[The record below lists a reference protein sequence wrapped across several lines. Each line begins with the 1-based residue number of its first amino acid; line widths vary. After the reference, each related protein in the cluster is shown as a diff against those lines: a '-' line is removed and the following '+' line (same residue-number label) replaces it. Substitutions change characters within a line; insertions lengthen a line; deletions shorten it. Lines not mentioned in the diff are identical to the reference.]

1 MGFIA
6 YFARGES
13 LPSQDRTRVDFLSG
27 AASRGETTNF
37 FGRGP
42 QGPVT
47 GWLSLTEHSTHTFR
61 ALAFHLHLGPLAAEV
76 RCAQGQV
83 TLVTGPRHAGEM
95 SRGEYRS
102 LR

>member
-6 YFARGES
+6 YFARGEG

-42 QGPVT
+42 QGPMT
-47 GWLSLTEHSTHTFR
+47 GWLSLTERSTCTFR
-61 ALAFHLHLGPLAAEV
+61 AIAFHLHSGPLAAEM

-83 TLVTGPRHAGEM
+83 TLMIGPSQAGEM
-95 SRGEYRS
+95 SCEVSTG
-102 LR
+102 L

>member
-6 YFARGES
+6 YFARGEGM
-13 LPSQDRTRVDFLSG
+13 PSQDRTRVDFLSG

-47 GWLSLTEHSTHTFR
+47 GWLSQSTVHT
-61 ALAFHLHLGPLAAEV
+61 LLGPLPSTCTQA
-76 RCAQGQV
+76 
-83 TLVTGPRHAGEM
+83 LWLPR
-95 SRGEYRS
+95 
-102 LR
+102 

>member
-6 YFARGES
+6 YFTRGES

-47 GWLSLTEHSTHTFR
+47 GWLSLTEHSTRTFR
-61 ALAFHLHLGPLAAEV
+61 ALAFHLHSGPLAAEV

-83 TLVTGPRHAGEM
+83 TLMTGPSHAGEM
-95 SRGEYRS
+95 SCEGSTR
-102 LR
+102 L

>member
-1 MGFIA
+1 MGFFA
-6 YFARGES
+6 YFARGEG
-13 LPSQDRTRVDFLSG
+13 LPSQDRTTVDFLSG

-42 QGPVT
+42 QGPTT

-61 ALAFHLHLGPLAAEV
+61 AIAFRLHLGPLAAEV

-83 TLVTGPRHAGEM
+83 MLMTGPSHAGEM
-95 SRGEYRS
+95 SCEGS
-102 LR
+102 TGL